1 MLNKDKYNIMA
12 CKKLA
17 ESSSGFDMSG
27 YLYLYTIFD
36 QRRVDIIDKVEYGV
50 HDRLHIYPLCES
62 HRTSVPVSN
71 RYIDWPKMSCRE
83 VWRDPGRKAGPGKK
97 LTPHSS
103 HSGLGRMLRL
113 ETGIVL

>member
-1 MLNKDKYNIMA
+1 MLNKDKYITA

-50 HDRLHIYPLCES
+50 HDRLHIYPLCEIFYFLRRRHQIEGS
-62 HRTSVPVSN
+62 SRDQRHLVSL
-71 RYIDWPKMSCRE
+71 PK
-83 VWRDPGRKAGPGKK
+83 DTAK
-97 LTPHSS
+97 L
-103 HSGLGRMLRL
+103 G
-113 ETGIVL
+113 